1 MEREK
6 RAKRSI
12 CIDAPRAQLV
22 ALDRAGGAGRR
33 ITRSTAEAARDSHG
47 QTQDTVQAG
56 GVMKTKAKPLGKKA
70 MKKTKGGVSTAGSG
84 VEWKAPS
91 LLKAPVDLKL

>member
-1 MEREK
+1 
-6 RAKRSI
+6 
-12 CIDAPRAQLV
+12 
-22 ALDRAGGAGRR
+22 
-33 ITRSTAEAARDSHG
+33 
-47 QTQDTVQAG
+47 
-56 GVMKTKAKPLGKKA
+56 